1 MLYPLRVVA
10 ATTFVLAF
18 FGLGFFAVIFRPFN
32 PNNTHD
38 IGKLMGTL
46 GLKLLNISFKF
57 RKPANLNTNQAC
69 IYVMN
74 HQDYL
79 DVLYSCAIIQKRTVI
94 VGKKSLK
101 WIPFL
106 GSTFWLAG
114 NILIDRSN
122 KASARST
129 IDATVDAI
137 KEKQLS
143 VLIFPEGSRNRGQ
156 GLQPFKKGAFIT
168 AIRAG
173 IPIVPMCVSSN
184 HKNIDLSKLN
194 PGNSL
199 GEILPAISTQ
209 GLTDADAEQLAQDTF
224 KVMKECIDKLDAKLT
239 EPDLAQ
245 PI

>member
-1 MLYPLRVVA
+1 MLYLFRVVL
-10 ATTFVLAF
+10 TTAYVLAF

-32 PNNTHD
+32 PNNTRD
-38 IGKLMGTL
+38 LGKLMGTM
-46 GLKLLNISFKF
+46 GLKLLNISFKYH
-57 RKPANLNTNQAC
+57 KPEDLDTDKAC

-79 DVLYSCAIIQKRTVI
+79 DVLYSCAIIQNRTVI

-106 GSTFWLAG
+106 GPTFWLAG

-122 KASARST
+122 KSSARST
-129 IDATVDAI
+129 IDSTVNAI

-156 GLQPFKKGAFIT
+156 GLQPFKRGAFIT
-168 AIRAG
+168 AIKAG
-173 IPIVPMCVSSN
+173 IPIVPMCISSN
-184 HKNIDLSKLN
+184 HKNIDLTCWN
-194 PGNSL
+194 PGSSL

-209 GLTDADAEQLAQDTF
+209 GLTEADADKLAQDTF
-224 KVMKECIDKLDAKLT
+224 KMMQECIDRLDSKLAEPELT
-239 EPDLAQ
+239 PAV
-245 PI
+245 